1 MTAACVRVK
10 VLMASLMAWTAHV
23 ENASVSETSVAT
35 DRSDTSIPEDL
46 HVWRRLD
53 TELYLAL

>member
-1 MTAACVRVK
+1 MTDACVRVE

-23 ENASVSETSVAT
+23 ENAGVSETSVAT

-46 HVWRRLD
+46 RVWRRLD
-53 TELYLAL
+53 VELYRAL